1 MPQLSRHRAQ
11 AVIGVGV
18 GRVLEQGLVKVT
30 PRRFELAFLLAN
42 NAEVVKRAR
51 CLDAEFHGAPIGRPS
66 FCVLAQG
73 HVALAQ
79 ERVHPPFVRVVCE
92 GVLVLGN
99 GFARTVLQVIDPPQI
114 GPGLQEGR
122 HQAHGFLVLS
132 GGLWVKALLLIEIAE
147 IVVHRPKVGPERERL
162 LIAVLCC

>member
-1 MPQLSRHRAQ
+1 M
-11 AVIGVGV
+11 
-18 GRVLEQGLVKVT
+18 KVT
-30 PRRFELAFLLAN
+30 PRRFEFAFLLAD
-42 NAEVVKRAR
+42 NAEVVKRVR
-51 CLDAEFHGAPIGRPS
+51 RLDAEVHGAPIGRPR

-79 ERVHPPFVRVVCE
+79 VRVHPPFVWVVRE
-92 GVLVLGN
+92 GALILGN

-132 GGLWVKALLLIEIAE
+132 GGLCVETLLMVEIAK
-147 IVVHRPKVGPERERL
+147 IVVDRPKVGPQRQRL